1 MAIRT
6 VTVRRLENSIRTD
19 IEIFQYF
26 KGTIDDI
33 NVIPLKYC
41 LNLDNK
47 LVDLKSLRFYRLVL
61 TGHSIAQDEMR
72 HLEIFVNK
80 RYQ

>member
-1 MAIRT
+1 MSRKRSKFNKKIPKYYAVAIRT

-33 NVIPLKYC
+33 NVIPL
-41 LNLDNK
+41 
-47 LVDLKSLRFYRLVL
+47 
-61 TGHSIAQDEMR
+61 
-72 HLEIFVNK
+72 
-80 RYQ
+80 